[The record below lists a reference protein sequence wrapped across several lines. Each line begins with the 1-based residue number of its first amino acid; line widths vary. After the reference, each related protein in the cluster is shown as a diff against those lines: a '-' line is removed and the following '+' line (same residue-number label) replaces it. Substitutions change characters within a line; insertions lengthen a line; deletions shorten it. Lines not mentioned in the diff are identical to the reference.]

1 MSRRLRRSTSSLLA
15 ATLASAAFA
24 LLAAGN
30 ANAQRAQGPVG
41 VAEEAVISGKI
52 IDIDPNSKAVLVQG
66 PRGNVVELV
75 AGDEAKNFGQVRKG
89 DIVTVTRGAALVA
102 SLEPLDSKTTAM
114 AEQVDRT
121 TRAADGGKP
130 GIAREITTTVTAEI
144 TKVDPAKRLVTFRGP
159 RETLRTVKV
168 EDPAIDL
175 NQIKRGQMAKLVY
188 REVVAI
194 TVKAP
199 AAAAAN

>member
-1 MSRRLRRSTSSLLA
+1 MSRRLRRSASSLLA
-15 ATLASAAFA
+15 ATLASAALA

-121 TRAADGGKP
+121 TRAAEGGKP